1 QQAAYLANR
10 LLSEWA
16 KSADTAFAVHHL
28 PDGVTHN
35 REAIFA
41 AIRPLA
47 EEMWA
52 NLTDPKA
59 TNKDR
64 DLPLSF
70 DHTVKMWA
78 LSGRVPDT
86 DVLMWDE
93 VQDVNPVMESIVANI
108 RAAGIQVV
116 AVGDSNQAIYGFRG
130 ATDALGGSEEHTS
143 ELQSRENLVC

>member
-86 DVLMWDE
+86 GVLMWGE
-93 VQDVNPVMESIVANI
+93 GQDVNPVMEPIAANV
-108 RAAGIQVV
+108 RAAGIQGV
-116 AVGDSNQAIYGFRG
+116 AVGASKAASYGCGGACHARG
-130 ATDALGGSEEHTS
+130 RLRRAA
-143 ELQSRENLVC
+143 